1 MPVPW
6 WIWMPL
12 AVAALFAADRMLL
25 AAERRRWIYYRNA
38 PPRRASV
45 GNALLSVEAI
55 FSPDKQHVVEERNAI
70 KTDEDEDG
78 EPPRP

>member
-1 MPVPW
+1 M
-6 WIWMPL
+6 
-12 AVAALFAADRMLL
+12 AALFAADRLL
-25 AAERRRWIYYRNA
+25 LVAERRRWIYYRNA

-70 KTDEDEDG
+70 KTDEDEDR